1 MIILFLFFGFL
12 QLIRTDNTFF
22 KCSPLDGELDTYSFI
37 SNSEMGI
44 ACVRGSGQ
52 SDLVFYIEKQGTDG
66 LKKMAVG
73 AAKYDATQGFH
84 VGHLYR
90 LYPQGP
96 KIDITINANTGYLQ
110 LNVVG
115 GQTVTL
121 SLRPD
126 GLIWNP
132 ADIRLIKGC
141 ANENPQMILNVLNPY
156 TNLNTKSMLCAMK
169 SGSHSG
175 YHAMYG
181 FGLRQ
186 NERNA
191 WHPYFYLG
199 QSLNP
204 MAPSGSL
211 NVAASLFEVC
221 LQSDCTRCRKGLKSM
236 TLTS

>member
-66 LKKMAVG
+66 LKKMA
-73 AAKYDATQGFH
+73 
-84 VGHLYR
+84 
-90 LYPQGP
+90 
-96 KIDITINANTGYLQ
+96 
-110 LNVVG
+110 
-115 GQTVTL
+115 
-121 SLRPD
+121 
-126 GLIWNP
+126 
-132 ADIRLIKGC
+132 
-141 ANENPQMILNVLNPY
+141 
-156 TNLNTKSMLCAMK
+156 KSMLCAMK

-211 NVAASLFEVC
+211 NVAPSLFEVC